1 MAGSIVND
9 LSERL
14 TNVADLTAVAN
25 AIRSKGGTTDQ
36 LVYPDGFVEAIS
48 SIASSTRTQA
58 KTVELSMVSGDQVIA
73 PDEGYSLSEVTVTK
87 PHTLIPENIK
97 KDVVIGGVVGTM
109 EGGGV
114 VWFAAI

>member
-1 MAGSIVND
+1 MGKSSVTQY
-9 LSERL
+9 L
-14 TNVADLTAVAN
+14 TESTDLTAVAN
-25 AIRSKGGTTDQ
+25 AIRSKGGTTDP

-58 KTVELSMVSGDQVIA
+58 KTVELSMASGDQVIA
-73 PDEGYSLSEVTVTK
+73 PDEGYSLSEATVTK

-97 KDVVIGGVVGTM
+97 KDVDIGGVVGTM